1 MNPMKLGKMMKDLQK
16 MQAKM
21 QEDIEAL
28 EIETSSGGGM
38 VTARM
43 NGKKQ
48 LLSLKLAPEA
58 ITPDDAE
65 LLEDLLV
72 AAVNEAGRRVDEEVE
87 KLTKGMASGLNIP
100 GLSGLM

>member
-1 MNPMKLGKMMKDLQK
+1 MNLGKMMKDLQK

-21 QEDIEAL
+21 QEEIDQL
-28 EIETSSGGGM
+28 EIESASGGGV

-58 ITPDDAE
+58 ITPEDAE
-65 LLEDLLV
+65 LMEDLIT
-72 AAVNEAGRRVDEEVE
+72 AAVNEAGRQVDEAVE
-87 KLTKGMASGLNIP
+87 RMTQGMTAGLNLP
-100 GLSGLM
+100 GMPRL

>member
-1 MNPMKLGKMMKDLQK
+1 MNLGKMMKDLQK

-21 QEDIEAL
+21 QEEIDQL
-28 EIETSSGGGM
+28 EIESASGGGV

-65 LLEDLLV
+65 LMEDLIT
-72 AAVNEAGRRVDEEVE
+72 AAVNEAGRQVDEAVE
-87 KLTKGMASGLNIP
+87 RMTQGLTAGLNLP
-100 GLSGLM
+100 GMPRL